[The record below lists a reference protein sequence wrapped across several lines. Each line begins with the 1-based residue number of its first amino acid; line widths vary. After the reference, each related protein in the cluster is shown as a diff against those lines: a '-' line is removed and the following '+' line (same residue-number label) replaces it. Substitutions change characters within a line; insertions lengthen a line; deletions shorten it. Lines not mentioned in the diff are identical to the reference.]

1 MIRKT
6 APFYM
11 GGGIGT
17 ELEFDLQRFAEVS
30 NPYTDELEEKLLI
43 SSFIKKA
50 LVDLSDY
57 AQNNIA
63 NYQTITTIPQENT
76 EYLSSGLTASNCQT
90 MFNNCKQLTSIP
102 WNDFNI
108 DTSQCTNM
116 RYMFYNCR
124 TLTSLDLSSMDTSQ
138 VTDMNDMF
146 YYCSSLTNLDLSNFD
161 TNQCTNMGYM
171 FRDCRTLTSLNV
183 SNFDTSKVTN
193 MRYMF
198 YNCSAL
204 TSLDLSN
211 FDTSHCTNMNAM
223 FMNCYNLQKIICPNG
238 FDLSS
243 CTNIDYMFSGC
254 ALYNGKP
261 LHFKNVSRDLDFSN
275 IRGTEGVHYVIDSY
289 KD

>member
-50 LVDLSDY
+50 LVDLSYY
-57 AQNNIA
+57 ASHNIA
-63 NYQTITTIPQENT
+63 NYRTITTIPQENI
-76 EYLSSGLTASNCQT
+76 EYLSSGLSASNCEY
-90 MFNNCKQLTSIP
+90 MFYNCKQLTSIP
-102 WNDFNI
+102 WNEFNI

-193 MRYMF
+193 MRRMF
-198 YNCSAL
+198 YNCSTL

-261 LHFKNVSRDLDFSN
+261 LHFKNVPRDLDFSD